1 MSAMDAPDEERKRQK
16 AVALHY
22 AELDAAPRVVAA
34 GAGEIAK
41 RILELAAEHGI
52 PVQKNDSL
60 VDILAKLNVGYEI
73 PPETYRAVAEI
84 LAFLYRT
91 DAAWRKRFQQKGE
104 KRAKALSSTPNPTPK
119 IGKNTPRA

>member
-1 MSAMDAPDEERKRQK
+1 MDAPDEEKKRQK

-22 AELDAAPRVVAA
+22 AELDSAPRVVAA

-41 RILELAAEHGI
+41 RILELAAEHGV

-104 KRAKALSSTPNPTPK
+104 KRAKTLTSASEIVSKSSK
-119 IGKNTPRA
+119 